1 MDEEEAVK
9 HFEAVRSSSSVLP
22 YVTKVRIAWEHRSNS
37 HKMGPHSPAWW
48 QVGFNF

>member
-22 YVTKVRIAWEHRSNS
+22 YVTKVRIAQKTDSNS
-37 HKMGPHSPAWW
+37 HRMGPYLPA
-48 QVGFNF
+48 